1 MIRTYNPKE
10 TKKWMEYPSLLVGII
25 MIIWGVISHQTILLV
40 LGFFF
45 ILVVSN
51 KTEIIIDKKGI
62 LITTKTLF
70 LMKRK
75 DRLNFK
81 EMESIIIKEGTQKS
95 LIYFMKGWKG
105 RKVLIDTIN
114 LTKLIDYIKNENLD
128 LMKKEEDTNL
138 GK

>member
-1 MIRTYNPKE
+1 MIKTYNPKE
-10 TKKWMEYPSLLVGII
+10 TKKWMEYPSLFVGII
-25 MIIWGVISHQTILLV
+25 MIIWGVINHQTILLV

-51 KTEIIIDKKGI
+51 KTEIIIDRKGI
-62 LITTKTLF
+62 LVTTKTLF

-128 LMKKEEDTNL
+128 LMKKE
-138 GK
+138 

>member
-1 MIRTYNPKE
+1 MIKTYNPKE
-10 TKKWMEYPSLLVGII
+10 TKKWMEYPSLFVGII

-62 LITTKTLF
+62 LITRKTLF

-128 LMKKEEDTNL
+128 LIK
-138 GK
+138 

>member
-1 MIRTYNPKE
+1 MERKMIKTYNPKE

-25 MIIWGVISHQTILLV
+25 MIIWGVISHQAILLV

-114 LTKLIDYIKNENLD
+114 LTKLIDYIKNGNPD
-128 LMKKEEDTNL
+128 LIKKEQKT
-138 GK
+138 

>member
-1 MIRTYNPKE
+1 MIKTYNPKE
-10 TKKWMEYPSLLVGII
+10 TKKWMEYPSLFVGII

-128 LMKKEEDTNL
+128 LMKKEQDTNL

>member
-1 MIRTYNPKE
+1 MIKTYNPKE
-10 TKKWMEYPSLLVGII
+10 TKKWMEYPSLFVGII

-40 LGFFF
+40 LGFSF

-62 LITTKTLF
+62 LITRKTLF

-114 LTKLIDYIKNENLD
+114 LTKLISYVKNENLD
-128 LMKKEEDTNL
+128 LMKKE
-138 GK
+138 

>member
-1 MIRTYNPKE
+1 MIKTYNPKE

-25 MIIWGVISHQTILLV
+25 MIIWGIINHQTILLV
-40 LGFFF
+40 LGFSF

-114 LTKLIDYIKNENLD
+114 LTKLIDYMKNENPD
-128 LMKKEEDTNL
+128 LMKKE
-138 GK
+138 

>member
-1 MIRTYNPKE
+1 MIKTYNPKE
-10 TKKWMEYPSLLVGII
+10 TKKWMEYPSLFVGII

-62 LITTKTLF
+62 LITRKTLF

-114 LTKLIDYIKNENLD
+114 LTKLIDYIKNENPD
-128 LMKKEEDTNL
+128 LIKKE
-138 GK
+138 

>member
-1 MIRTYNPKE
+1 MIKTYNPKE
-10 TKKWMEYPSLLVGII
+10 TKKWMEYPSLFVGII
-25 MIIWGVISHQTILLV
+25 MIIWGVVNHQTILLV

>member
-10 TKKWMEYPSLLVGII
+10 TKKWVEYPSLFMGII

-114 LTKLIDYIKNENLD
+114 LTKLIDYMKNENPD
-128 LMKKEEDTNL
+128 LMKKE
-138 GK
+138 

>member
-1 MIRTYNPKE
+1 MIKTYNPKE
-10 TKKWMEYPSLLVGII
+10 TKKWMEYPSLFVGII

-114 LTKLIDYIKNENLD
+114 LTKLIDYIKNENPD
-128 LMKKEEDTNL
+128 LIKKE
-138 GK
+138 

>member
-1 MIRTYNPKE
+1 MIKTYNPKE
-10 TKKWMEYPSLLVGII
+10 TKKWVEYPSLFVGII

-62 LITTKTLF
+62 LIITKTLF
-70 LMKRK
+70 LVKRK

-81 EMESIIIKEGTQKS
+81 EMESIIVKEGTQKS

-105 RKVLIDTIN
+105 RKALIDTVN

-128 LMKKEEDTNL
+128 LIK
-138 GK
+138 

>member
-1 MIRTYNPKE
+1 MIKTYNPKE

-25 MIIWGVISHQTILLV
+25 MIIWGIINHQTILLV
-40 LGFFF
+40 LGFSF

-75 DRLNFK
+75 NRLNFK
-81 EMESIIIKEGTQKS
+81 EMESIIIKEGTQKY
-95 LIYFMKGWKG
+95 LIYFMRGWKG
-105 RKVLIDTIN
+105 RKVLIDTVN
-114 LTKLIDYIKNENLD
+114 LTKLIDYMKNENPD
-128 LMKKEEDTNL
+128 LIKKE
-138 GK
+138 

>member
-1 MIRTYNPKE
+1 MIKTYNFKE
-10 TKKWMEYPSLLVGII
+10 TKKWLEYSSLLVGII
-25 MIIWGVISHQTILLV
+25 LIIWGAISHQTILLV

-62 LITTKTLF
+62 LITTTTLF

-81 EMESIIIKEGTQKS
+81 EMNSVEIRESVEKS
-95 LIYFMKGWKG
+95 LVYFMRGWKG
-105 RKVLIDTIN
+105 RKVLIDTVDLN
-114 LTKLIDYIKNENLD
+114 KLIEYLKNENPD
-128 LMKKEEDTNL
+128 LIKKE
-138 GK
+138 